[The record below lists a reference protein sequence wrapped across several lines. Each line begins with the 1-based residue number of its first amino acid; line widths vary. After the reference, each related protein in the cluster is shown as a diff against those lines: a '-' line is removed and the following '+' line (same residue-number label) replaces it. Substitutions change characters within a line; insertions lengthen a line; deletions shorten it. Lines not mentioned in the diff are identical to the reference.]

1 MICAHSQQ
9 NIREESVRALEKL
22 RAELEAQHE
31 ASVNQLKALWA
42 EEKDSEI
49 QLQVNLEKAVWK
61 EEVRQV

>member
-9 NIREESVRALEKL
+9 NIREESVQALEKL

-49 QLQVNLEKAVWK
+49 QLQVNLEKAAWK
-61 EEVRQV
+61 EEVQQV